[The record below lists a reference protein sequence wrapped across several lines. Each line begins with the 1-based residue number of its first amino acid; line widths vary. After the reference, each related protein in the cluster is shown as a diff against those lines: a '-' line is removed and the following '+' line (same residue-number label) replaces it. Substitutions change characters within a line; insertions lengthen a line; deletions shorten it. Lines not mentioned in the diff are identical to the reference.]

1 MHRATPLRLG
11 LGLLVAT
18 GLVALAACTTSTTES
33 DAPGVQD
40 QATIARPQYA
50 NCKKYSRLS
59 ETGLYAVDA
68 SGAMTSALGE
78 GVREFRPSYEFWS
91 DGAVK
96 KRWIRLPPG
105 ASIDTHDMDHWGFPK
120 GTKLWKELAKDGKR
134 VETRL
139 IEIGCDAEPAH
150 PERGSGEYFLGAFA
164 WNADGTDADLAP
176 NGGPGGIPS
185 QDACTRCHGSEP
197 GGVLGFSA
205 LQLSEPELP
214 LTLTSLAA
222 EGRLSDPP
230 AKGTTYRVPG
240 DAVTKPALG
249 YFHANCGYCHTE
261 GGRAFFVNDQ
271 QLRLSIAD
279 TQKTDARETSV
290 FQSIVGK
297 KAQGFV
303 DEGWVRV
310 VPGQPDKSFVFHRMT
325 STERRMPPGRVDV
338 DTRGVATVK
347 AWIESLH
354 E

>member
-1 MHRATPLRLG
+1 MRTSTTLGRG
-11 LGLLVAT
+11 LGLLLAT
-18 GLVALAACTTSTTES
+18 GVVTLAACRSSTEES

-50 NCKKYSRLS
+50 NCKKYSKLS
-59 ETGLYAVDA
+59 ETGLYALDA
-68 SGAMTSALGE
+68 SGAPTSTLGE

-105 ASIDTHDMDHWGFPK
+105 SAIDTRDMDHWVFPK
-120 GTKLWKELAKDGKR
+120 GTKLWKELARDGKP

-139 IEIGCDAEPAH
+139 IEIGCDADPDH
-150 PERGSGEYFLGAFA
+150 PEHGSGEYFLGAFA
-164 WNADGTDADLAP
+164 WNAEGTDADLAP
-176 NGGPGGIPS
+176 NGGPRGIPS

-205 LQLSEPELP
+205 LQLSEPDLP
-214 LTLTSLAA
+214 MTIDALVA
-222 EGRLSDPP
+222 EHRLSNPP
-230 AKGTTYRVPG
+230 PKGTAYRVPG

-279 TQKTDARETSV
+279 TQKTDPRETSV
-290 FQSIVGK
+290 LQSIVGR
-297 KAQGFV
+297 KAQGFI
-303 DEGWVRV
+303 DEGWIRV
-310 VPGQPDKSFVFHRMT
+310 VPGQPDKSFVFNRMS
-325 STERRMPPGRVDV
+325 STERRMPPGRTEI
-338 DTRGVATVK
+338 DTQGVATVK